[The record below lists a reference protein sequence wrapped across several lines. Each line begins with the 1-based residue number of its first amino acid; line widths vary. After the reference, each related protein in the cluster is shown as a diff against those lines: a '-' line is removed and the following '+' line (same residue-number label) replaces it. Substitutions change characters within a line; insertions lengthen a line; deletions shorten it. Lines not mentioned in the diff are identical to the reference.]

1 MIRSLLGGAIASLI
15 FSGGDMLPGQSPA
28 GYEELLR

>member
-1 MIRSLLGGAIASLI
+1 MIRFLLKGAIASLI
-15 FSGGDMLPGQSPA
+15 FSGGDMRPGKSPA